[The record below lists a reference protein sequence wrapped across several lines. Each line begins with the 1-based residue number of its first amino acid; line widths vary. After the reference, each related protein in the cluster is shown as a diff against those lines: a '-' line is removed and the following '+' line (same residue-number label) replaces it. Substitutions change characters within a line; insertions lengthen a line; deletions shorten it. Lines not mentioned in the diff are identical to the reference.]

1 MTIQTLT
8 IEAMKPLTVLQY
20 EECREKTLDRVGKR
34 IGDKPKRKQFQRELA
49 PLWTILDV
57 IALIVFIPALL
68 VSSVHIISHMGVLAN
83 QSYQVAGLSQAGT
96 IISRDA
102 YVAIHQWFMIP
113 LAEGSMILFMVLFGL
128 TRDGWR
134 RWVYLILATVAL
146 LFVTVANWQS
156 GIGSLEALLAP
167 IFTIG
172 IGLKLELLIVQM
184 MKRRKE
190 VDDLYL
196 KAVGIWEAA
205 TNDATSHPDYIPLLR
220 QQVWD
225 ALAKKNRDYVDAPRG
240 FKYGAVER
248 EMARDRWAYE
258 PEPALEVYQ
267 PVEEIKPKLVGEVKP
282 KQVGIPFGVGGDPTP
297 DENESIPV
305 MHSANGHTA
314 TAALAREN

>member
-1 MTIQTLT
+1 MTTSTL
-8 IEAMKPLTVLQY
+8 EGLKPLTTAQY
-20 EECREKTLDRVGKR
+20 DECREKALTRVEKR
-34 IGDKPKRKQFQRELA
+34 IGEKPTRKQFQRELA
-49 PLWTILDV
+49 PIWTILDV
-57 IALIVFIPALL
+57 IALVVFIPALL

-128 TRDGWR
+128 TRLGWR
-134 RWVYLILATVAL
+134 RWVYLALALVAL

-156 GIGSLEALLAP
+156 GIGDLEALLAP

-184 MKRRKE
+184 VKRRKE
-190 VDDLYL
+190 VDDNYL

-205 TNDATSHPDYIPLLR
+205 TADATSHPDYIPMLR

-258 PEPALEVYQ
+258 PEPVTAVFQ
-267 PVEEIKPKLVGEVKP
+267 PVEEVKTKAVEEVKT
-282 KQVGIPFGVGGDPTP
+282 KQVVNPFGVDGDQTQDDLANMPLML
-297 DENESIPV
+297 SV
-305 MHSANGHTA
+305 NGHGIT
-314 TAALAREN
+314 EPN

>member
-1 MTIQTLT
+1 MTTLT
-8 IEAMKPLTVLQY
+8 IEELKPLTTAQY
-20 EECREKTLDRVGKR
+20 DECREKALSRVAKR
-34 IGDKPKRKQFQRELA
+34 IGDKPTRKQFQRELA
-49 PLWTILDV
+49 PLWTILDI

-83 QSYQVAGLSQAGT
+83 ESYQVAGLSQAGT

-134 RWVYLILATVAL
+134 RWVYLLLAVVAL

-172 IGLKLELLIVQM
+172 IGLKLELLIVLM
-184 MKRRKE
+184 LKRRKE
-190 VDDLYL
+190 VDETYL
-196 KAVGIWEAA
+196 ASVGIWEAA
-205 TNDATSHPDYIPLLR
+205 TADATSHPDYIPLLR

-267 PVEEIKPKLVGEVKP
+267 PAEEGTPKPVGEVKT
-282 KQVGIPFGVGGDPTP
+282 KQVAIPFGAGGDPMP
-297 DENESIPV
+297 DE
-305 MHSANGHTA
+305 SASMPLMLSVNGHGT
-314 TAALAREN
+314 TEIN